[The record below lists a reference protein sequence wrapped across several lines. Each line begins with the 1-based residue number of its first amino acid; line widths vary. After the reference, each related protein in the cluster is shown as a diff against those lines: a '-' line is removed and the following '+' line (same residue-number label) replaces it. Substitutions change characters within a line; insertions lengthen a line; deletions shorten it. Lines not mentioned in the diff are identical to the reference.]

1 MQKKMICSYLFW
13 FVTILDQVQKS
24 ASPKYGHEK
33 NDFYISPHFFLSLHT
48 VVSSL
53 RNCIRQ
59 WVTHIGILTSFKILV
74 KSQCHPIFT
83 FGRTSVIQNVKLP
96 GMAMVYLISFIN
108 ILLILD
114 WIQQQILKLQILNF
128 HDFFDQLKQVLL
140 IVFFVKNIFN
150 RIG

>member
-1 MQKKMICSYLFW
+1 MICSYLFW

-59 WVTHIGILTSFKILV
+59 WVTHIGILTSLKILV

-96 GMAMVYLISFIN
+96 GMDGVLNFVLKYLAYWTG
-108 ILLILD
+108 
-114 WIQQQILKLQILNF
+114 WIQQQILNF
-128 HDFFDQLKQVLL
+128 HNFFDQLQQVLL
-140 IVFFVKNIFN
+140 IVFFCQKQSDWLTNS
-150 RIG
+150 

>member
-59 WVTHIGILTSFKILV
+59 WVTHIGILTSLKILV

-108 ILLILD
+108 ILLTGLD
-114 WIQQQILKLQILNF
+114 STANSETTNPEFSQF
-128 HDFFDQLKQVLL
+128 FFDRLQQV
-140 IVFFVKNIFN
+140 FVCFICYYPKHIQTY
-150 RIG
+150 